1 MQYFVKPT
9 QWLKKNLIKDLSTS
23 NPWLM
28 TVAGW
33 TWRWWWINW
42 FLRVLLLNTAVRAQ
56 MICQPMWR
64 RPSSGQGSL
73 FPSVTESSTWEPGK
87 DCGCVNTGTPQE
99 RELLLWQWM
108 VVLCDDLPSNGA
120 DIYSYR
126 GISVVGHRQTFCKE
140 CWHRICDIVIVQCLW
155 YQDGVEYK
163 IYISGFS
170 SLKHS

>member
-1 MQYFVKPT
+1 MERGCRFKFKLLSATYQAFRILFCRCFV
-9 QWLKKNLIKDLSTS
+9 LIY
-23 NPWLM
+23 
-28 TVAGW
+28 
-33 TWRWWWINW
+33 
-42 FLRVLLLNTAVRAQ
+42 Q
-56 MICQPMWR
+56 
-64 RPSSGQGSL
+64 
-73 FPSVTESSTWEPGK
+73 
-87 DCGCVNTGTPQE
+87 NTGILSSFVFITKKTTDDLIFFLLFFIIKE

-108 VVLCDDLPSNGA
+108 VVLCDDLPSNAA

>member
-1 MQYFVKPT
+1 MERGCRFKFKLLSPTYQAFKILFCRCFV
-9 QWLKKNLIKDLSTS
+9 LIY
-23 NPWLM
+23 
-28 TVAGW
+28 
-33 TWRWWWINW
+33 
-42 FLRVLLLNTAVRAQ
+42 Q
-56 MICQPMWR
+56 
-64 RPSSGQGSL
+64 
-73 FPSVTESSTWEPGK
+73 
-87 DCGCVNTGTPQE
+87 NTGILSSFVFITKKTTVDLIFFLLFFIIKE

>member
-1 MQYFVKPT
+1 MERGCRFKFKLLSATDQAFRILFCRCFV
-9 QWLKKNLIKDLSTS
+9 LIY
-23 NPWLM
+23 
-28 TVAGW
+28 
-33 TWRWWWINW
+33 
-42 FLRVLLLNTAVRAQ
+42 Q
-56 MICQPMWR
+56 
-64 RPSSGQGSL
+64 
-73 FPSVTESSTWEPGK
+73 
-87 DCGCVNTGTPQE
+87 NTGILSSFVFITKKTTVDLIFFLLFFIIKE

-108 VVLCDDLPSNGA
+108 VVLCDDLPSNAA

-126 GISVVGHRQTFCKE
+126 GISVVGHRHTFCKE

>member
-1 MQYFVKPT
+1 MLHQTCY
-9 QWLKKNLIKDLSTS
+9 N
-23 NPWLM
+23 
-28 TVAGW
+28 
-33 TWRWWWINW
+33 
-42 FLRVLLLNTAVRAQ
+42 
-56 MICQPMWR
+56 ICQTYLWFYCSVNVPV
-64 RPSSGQGSL
+64 SGTWLQYQAFRIL
-73 FPSVTESSTWEPGK
+73 FCRCFVLIYQ
-87 DCGCVNTGTPQE
+87 NTGILSSFVFITKKTTVDLIFFLLFFIIKE